1 MKTAKLAASARCVNI
16 AQMINSCACRL
27 IDNINENQANFWS
40 YRKNRKNA

>member
-16 AQMINSCACRL
+16 AQMINSCACLL
-27 IDNINENQANFWS
+27 IDNENQANFWS